1 MSKNSAQTFKDL
13 LLVAISNL
21 KQLLQVVEQ
30 EHQLLQSAP
39 ETAEELET
47 LTEHKTAL
55 LQQVEQ
61 DVDQRKAFLE
71 QQGLKADMEGLESFL
86 ASLPEANARALRQGW
101 NQLVSLLEK
110 VHQKNNVNGRLI
122 NRAMQ
127 HFDMLLSAMQA
138 TQTKIRVY
146 HPSGGAGDLNIPR
159 NLGKA

>member
-1 MSKNSAQTFKDL
+1 VSNNSAQTFKDL

-21 KQLLQVVEQ
+21 KQLLQLVEQ

-39 ETAEELET
+39 ETAEELEN
-47 LTEHKTAL
+47 LTELKTSL
-55 LQQVEQ
+55 LQKVEQ
-61 DVDQRKAFLE
+61 DVDQRKTFLGE
-71 QQGLKADMEGLESFL
+71 QGFKADMEGLESFF
-86 ASLPEANARALRQGW
+86 ASIPEAKAKALRQGW

-110 VHQKNNVNGRLI
+110 VHHQNNINGRLI

-127 HFDMLLSAMQA
+127 HFDVLLNAMQA
-138 TQTKIRVY
+138 TQGKVRVY